1 MKKRVSALKPLL
13 MLFICISSLSPGAFS
28 QNTIKVSGIVKDR
41 LEKVLPDVNVTIQ
54 GKSIG
59 TTTNEKGEFSLQV
72 SPGDVLVFSYTGFLE
87 ATRVVNNTFSFE
99 IIMDAKQGSEQE
111 VVVVGFGKAK
121 KISLVGAQST
131 VNMEEIKQPVAN
143 ISQALAGRISGIIG
157 VQRTGLPGE
166 NAADLWIRGISTF
179 GSNATGA
186 LVIIDGVQGRDLNGL
201 DPEDISSFS
210 ILKDASATA
219 VYGVAGANGVIL
231 ITTKKGRSGKTALMF
246 NYNQG
251 VTGFTKLPKLTG
263 AEAYMRLRNEAQ
275 VASGLAP
282 EYSQAYIDA
291 TLQGDQPYL
300 YPNVD
305 WMKAI
310 FKDVGSTRRINVSAR
325 GGTDAT
331 NYYVALAYYDEQSL
345 LRTDGLQKYESDT
358 RFKRYNFTSNV
369 NMNWTKTTRFE
380 LGIQGNI
387 TNVNTPGYNAQ
398 EAFREVMQTTP
409 ILYPV
414 MYPGNYVPG
423 VNAANAQRNP
433 YEEITQTGYITS
445 AGNQLYS
452 NARVTQDLG
461 MLLPGLSAY
470 ALYSFDAYNLQVVS
484 RIRQRNT
491 YKIDPVNPYNPD
503 GSVNLLPVI
512 TTGSDNLAY
521 DRENG
526 GNRQNYLE
534 TAIAYDRT
542 FAKNHHVTGLILY
555 NQRSFTDAFADN
567 LTASLPFRSMGLAG
581 RGTYSWKE
589 KYFAEVNFGY
599 NGSENFAP
607 EKRFGFFPSIGLGWI
622 VSNEKFFE
630 PVSKIFQFFKI
641 RYSDGYVGSGAG
653 GRRFGFLTI
662 VSDQAN
668 GFVWGNGTNNQNSD
682 GSTNVNFDDNGVQIQ
697 DYGAPVQWSKSHKQD
712 LGIEFRTLNSHLSVI
727 VDFFKEH
734 RTGVFL
740 QRQSLPSYVGLNNNP
755 FGNLGVIDNAGFD
768 ATVETDAIKFGPTL
782 WNFRGTV
789 TYNRDKL
796 IENDA
801 PVQPYPYM
809 ERRGYNVLSTYG
821 YTALGL
827 FADQKEIDNAAD
839 QSPLGGKPRPGDIR
853 YKDLNS
859 DGLINNLDISRI
871 GNGDVP
877 RWIYGFGFNVSY
889 KNFYLGAF
897 FQGSQGADRL
907 LSGDGILPFNN
918 STGPE
923 RSNLLTI
930 AEDRW
935 TEDNQNPNAFYP
947 RLAYGN
953 AANKNNSVAST
964 WWVKD
969 ISFIRLKTLDIGYN
983 LPAKWIRNIGIKS
996 AKVYIQGFNL
1006 LYWSKFKLWDP
1017 ELNTGNGAIY
1027 PNTRNISAGIQ
1038 FNL

>member
-1 MKKRVSALKPLL
+1 MNRMLVPKPML
-13 MLFICISSLSPGAFS
+13 MLFICISFFSPGAFS
-28 QNTIKVSGIVKDR
+28 QSTIKVSGIVKDR
-41 LEKVLPDVNVTIQ
+41 LEKVLPDVNVTVQ
-54 GKSIG
+54 GSKTAG
-59 TTTNEKGEFSLQV
+59 TVTNDKGEFTLQV
-72 SPGDVLVFSYTGFLE
+72 AANDVLVFSYAGFVE
-87 ATRVVNNTFSFE
+87 VTRAVNSTISFE
-99 IIMDAKQGSEQE
+99 IVMDAKQGSEQE
-111 VVVVGFGKAK
+111 VVVVGYGKAK

-143 ISQALAGRISGIIG
+143 ISQALAGRISGVIG

-231 ITTKKGRSGKTALMF
+231 ITTKRGRSGKPTLTF

-251 VTGFTKLPKLTG
+251 LTGFTKLPELTG

-275 VASGLAP
+275 EASGLLP

-291 TLQGDQPYL
+291 TLKGDQPYL

-305 WMKAI
+305 WMKAV
-310 FKDVGSTRRINVSAR
+310 FKKTGSTRRANFSAR
-325 GGTDAT
+325 GGSDVA

-369 NMNWTKTTRFE
+369 NMNWTKSTRFE
-380 LGIQGNI
+380 LGVQGNI
-387 TNVNTPGYNAQ
+387 TNVNTPGYSAQ
-398 EAFREVMQTTP
+398 QAFSEVMQTTP

-414 MYPGNYVPG
+414 MYPGNLVPG

-433 YEEITQTGYITS
+433 YEEITQTGYINT
-445 AGNQLYS
+445 AGNQIYS
-452 NARVTQDLG
+452 NARVNQDLG

-470 ALYSFDAYNLQVVS
+470 VLYSFDAYNVQSIS
-484 RIRQRNT
+484 RTRQRNT
-491 YKIDPVNPYNPD
+491 YKIDPINPYNPD

-512 TTGSDNLAY
+512 TTGSDNLDY
-521 DRENG
+521 ERGNG
-526 GNRQNYLE
+526 GDRQNYLE
-534 TAIAYDRT
+534 TAIAYDNT
-542 FAKNHHVTGLILY
+542 FGKNHRVTGLLLY
-555 NQRSFTDAFADN
+555 NQRSYTDAFAQD
-567 LTASLPFRSMGLAG
+567 LTASLPFRSMGFAG
-581 RGTYSWKE
+581 RGTYSWKD
-589 KYFAEVNFGY
+589 KYFAEANFGY

-607 EKRFGFFPSIGLGWI
+607 ENRFGFFPSIGVGWV
-622 VSNEKFFE
+622 VSNEKFFST
-630 PVSKIFQFFKI
+630 VSNVLQFLKI
-641 RYSDGYVGSGAG
+641 RYSDGLVGSGAG

-662 VSDQAN
+662 VTDGAN
-668 GFVWGNGTNNQNSD
+668 GYTWGNGTNNQ
-682 GSTNVNFDDNGVQIQ
+682 GSNGGVQIQ

-712 LGIEFRTLNSHLSVI
+712 LGIEFKTFNSHLSVI

-755 FGNLGVIDNAGFD
+755 FGNLGIIDNAGFD
-768 ATVETDAIKFGPTL
+768 GTVETDAIKFGNTS

-789 TYNRDKL
+789 TYNRDKIL
-796 IENDA
+796 ENDA
-801 PVQPYPYM
+801 PVQPYAYM

-821 YTALGL
+821 YTAIGL
-827 FADQKEIDNAAD
+827 FTDQKEIDNSAD
-839 QSPLGGKPRPGDIR
+839 QSPLGGNPRPGDIR

-877 RWIYGFGFNVSY
+877 NWVYGFGFNVSW

-897 FQGSQGADRL
+897 FQGVSGAERL
-907 LSGDGILPFNN
+907 LGGDGIIPFNN

-935 TEDNQNPNAFYP
+935 TEANPNPDAFYP

-953 AANKNNSVAST
+953 AANKNNAVAST
-964 WWVKD
+964 WWIKD
-969 ISFIRLKTLDIGYN
+969 ISFIRLKTVDIGYN
-983 LPAKWIRNIGIKS
+983 LPNKWMKKVGIKN
-996 AKVYIQGFNL
+996 AKIYGQGFNL

-1027 PNTRNISAGIQ
+1027 PNTRNFSLGIQ

>member
-1 MKKRVSALKPLL
+1 MNKTFALKPMLVLL
-13 MLFICISSLSPGAFS
+13 ICMGLFPPGAFS
-28 QNTIKVSGIVKDR
+28 QNPIKVSGIIKDR

-54 GKSIG
+54 GNKTAG
-59 TTTNEKGEFSLQV
+59 TTTNEKGEFSLQI
-72 SPGDVLVFSYTGFLE
+72 SPNDVLVFSYAGFME
-87 ATRVVNNTFSFE
+87 VTRAVNNTIFLE
-99 IIMDAKQGSEQE
+99 IVMDAKQGSEQE
-111 VVVVGFGKAK
+111 VVVVGYGKAK

-179 GSNATGA
+179 GSNASGA

-231 ITTKKGRSGKTALMF
+231 ITTKRGRSGKPTLLF

-251 VTGFTKLPKLTG
+251 LTGFTKLPELTG

-275 VASGLAP
+275 VASGLLP

-291 TLQGDQPYL
+291 TLKGDQPYL

-305 WMKAI
+305 WMKAV
-310 FKDVGSTRRINVSAR
+310 FKKAGSTRRANFSAR
-325 GGTDAT
+325 GGSDVA

-345 LRTDGLQKYESDT
+345 LRTDGLQQYESDT
-358 RFKRYNFTSNV
+358 RFKRYNFTSNI
-369 NMNWTKTTRFE
+369 NMNWTKTTKFE

-398 EAFREVMQTTP
+398 QAFREVMQTTP

-414 MYPGNYVPG
+414 MYPGNLVSG

-433 YEEITQTGYITS
+433 YEEITQTGYINT
-445 AGNQLYS
+445 AGNQVYS
-452 NARVTQDLG
+452 NARVSQDLG

-470 ALYSFDAYNLQVVS
+470 VLYSFDAFNSQTIS
-484 RIRQRNT
+484 RTTQRNT

-512 TTGSDNLAY
+512 TTGSDNLNY
-521 DRENG
+521 GRSNG

-534 TAIAYDRT
+534 TAIGYDNV
-542 FAKNHHVTGLILY
+542 FGQHHRITGLLLY
-555 NQRSFTDAFADN
+555 NQRSFTDAFAND
-567 LTASLPFRSMGLAG
+567 LTASLPFRSMGFAG
-581 RGTYSWKE
+581 RGTYSWKD
-589 KYFAEVNFGY
+589 KYFGEVNFGY

-607 EKRFGFFPSIGLGWI
+607 ENRFGFFPSIGLGWV
-622 VSNEKFFE
+622 VSNEKFFS
-630 PVSKIFQFFKI
+630 PVSHILQFLKI
-641 RYSDGYVGSGAG
+641 RYSDGLVGSGAG

-662 VSDQAN
+662 VSDGAA
-668 GFVWGNGTNNQNSD
+668 GYTWGNGNNNQ
-682 GSTNVNFDDNGVQIQ
+682 GSNGGVQIQ

-712 LGIEFRTLNSHLSVI
+712 LGIEFKTFNSHLSVI

-755 FGNLGVIDNAGFD
+755 FGNLGIIDNAGFD
-768 ATVETDAIKFGPTL
+768 ATVETDAIKFGSTS

-789 TYNRDKL
+789 TYNRDKIL
-796 IENDA
+796 ENDA

-809 ERRGYNVLSTYG
+809 ERRGYNVLSNYG
-821 YTALGL
+821 YTAVGL
-827 FADQKEIDNAAD
+827 FTNQKEIDNSAD
-839 QSPLGGKPRPGDIR
+839 QSPLGGNPRPGDIR

-877 RWIYGFGFNVSY
+877 NWVYGFGFNVSW

-897 FQGSQGADRL
+897 FQGVQGADRL
-907 LSGDGILPFNN
+907 LSGDGIIPFNN

-930 AEDRW
+930 AENRW
-935 TEDNQNPNAFYP
+935 TEANPNPDAFYP

-953 AANKNNSVAST
+953 AANKNNAVAST
-964 WWVKD
+964 WWIKD

-983 LPAKWIRNIGIKS
+983 LPNKWMKKIGIKN
-996 AKVYIQGFNL
+996 AKIYGQGFNL

-1017 ELNTGNGAIY
+1017 ELNTGNGAFY
-1027 PNTRNISAGIQ
+1027 PNTRNFSLGIQ